1 MEMKNPRS
9 SFEGTVAPSDPK
21 KPLLA
26 RDGISGE
33 PLAPFRDEEQQV
45 KKSK

>member
-1 MEMKNPRS
+1 MEMKNRIS
-9 SFEGTVAPSDPK
+9 SFEGTVALSNPK

-26 RDGISGE
+26 RDGINGE

>member
-1 MEMKNPRS
+1 MEMKKWNS

-26 RDGISGE
+26 RDGINGE
-33 PLAPFRDEEQQV
+33 PLAPFRDEEKQM